1 MLMSLLRN
9 RRSLEI
15 TLSVPFN
22 YSAMMVVPDL
32 FGPGMAE
39 DVHTFYSIL
48 IHPVIKKHPH
58 LNTFHPIK
66 KNLF

>member
-1 MLMSLLRN
+1 
-9 RRSLEI
+9 
-15 TLSVPFN
+15 
-22 YSAMMVVPDL
+22 MMVVPDL
-32 FGPGMAE
+32 FGPGKAE

-66 KNLF
+66 KIFFRYLINWGLLT